1 MKRTITLSI
10 ALIGVLFFTSCKRE
24 ESMHVDQNRIYTS
37 YSHIYDAQKN
47 QSEMTATFRLDHESG
62 KRLQLT
68 YPSRVDF
75 NGETMA
81 YRSVAGF
88 YQTKITGTSHGGTF
102 NFHDVES
109 KTYSNQVVSASSVE
123 LPFGL
128 TSINKNGNFFLP
140 WQGQALQSG
149 ETIRVTIKG
158 SEQSTKRTFTVTQ
171 PGANHIILDQ
181 HQLSGLAAGNAE
193 IQIEREVSNFLTNS
207 TLAGGR
213 ITSKYISRKAYITIT
228 D

>member
-10 ALIGVLFFTSCKRE
+10 GLIGVLFFTSCKRE
-24 ESMHVDQNRIYTS
+24 ESMHVDQNRIYST
-37 YSHIYDAQKN
+37 YTQTYDAQKN
-47 QSEMTATFRLDHESG
+47 QSEMTATFRLDHDGG
-62 KRLQLT
+62 KKLQLT

-81 YRSVAGF
+81 YRSAFGY
-88 YQTKITGTSHGGTF
+88 YQTKFTGSTHGGTF
-102 NFHDVES
+102 NFHDLDS
-109 KTYSNQVVSASSVE
+109 KTFSNQIEAVKSIE

-140 WQGQALQSG
+140 WDGDAIKSG
-149 ETIRVTIKG
+149 ETVTVTIKG
-158 SEQSTKRTFTVTQ
+158 SDQSGSKKFTLSTA
-171 PGANHIILDQ
+171 GSSHIVLDQ
-181 HQLSGLAAGNAE
+181 HTLSQLNAGNAE
-193 IQIEREVSNFLTNS
+193 IQIERESSKFLSNA

-213 ITSKYISRKAYITIT
+213 ITSKYISRKAFITIT